1 MISRFQEEE
10 GLESE
15 EEEQIL
21 FKVFSFFVLGI
32 YCLVFIKIFYLVFLY
47 NFFVWYIDYIIVFY
61 FIYVSFQFLFIK
73 SFNYYIQCFLIVF
86 LFNFIIMFSYMD
98 IIYKKGYLWWVFLVN
113 QLLLFQLKI
122 QKILVFRLVV
132 LVRIIFCLLKFWVN
146 QRLVIFF
153 NIFLFLLKIQ
163 GGDSLYRILRR
174 FLERTWKQ
182 RRLWYLDKWL

>member
-15 EEEQIL
+15 EEEQIS

-98 IIYKKGYLWWVFLVN
+98 IIYKKGYLWWFFLVN

-174 FLERTWKQ
+174 FLGRTWKQ
-182 RRLWYLDKWL
+182 RRLWYLDRWQ

>member
-1 MISRFQEEE
+1 M
-10 GLESE
+10 
-15 EEEQIL
+15 
-21 FKVFSFFVLGI
+21 V
-32 YCLVFIKIFYLVFLY
+32 
-47 NFFVWYIDYIIVFY
+47 YIDYIIVFY
-61 FIYVSFQFLFIK
+61 FIYVGFQFLFVK
-73 SFNYYIQCFLIVF
+73 SFNYYVECFLIVF

-98 IIYKKGYLWWVFLVN
+98 IKKGYLWWFFLVN

-174 FLERTWKQ
+174 FLGRTWKQ
-182 RRLWYLDKWL
+182 RRLWYLDRWQ